1 MSTSEQTEEIKEIGI
16 CKDEE
21 PPALDP
27 DVKQSEED
35 DFLQLE
41 IQRHGIIQANW
52 KHWQTVTKIKLNLS
66 LKSSYFSIIVSAL
79 KIIFK
84 FGLLVLRLVT
94 FKFKCY
100 KMSSYI

>member
-21 PPALDP
+21 PPALDQ

-52 KHWQTVTKIKLNLS
+52 KHWQQITMIKPNLETHFSSMKSAAKFIIKL
-66 LKSSYFSIIVSAL
+66 V
-79 KIIFK
+79 
-84 FGLLVLRLVT
+84 LVGFR
-94 FKFKCY
+94 
-100 KMSSYI
+100 